1 MNKPAKKV
9 DNLSLDEQQ
18 FARLVESY
26 GGEAKRWPPEYRTA
40 AHHLLHHSA
49 TARRLQEAALALDN
63 LLDTVQISPPS
74 PRLRQRILANVR
86 RTATTTHDI
95 WQRFLQWIIGTTPT
109 EHLWRPAV
117 TFVLPLLLG
126 ILLGFYST
134 QALYTDTKAHLSS
147 TTTEFGPEMSL
158 FSLTNND
165 LLE

>member
-1 MNKPAKKV
+1 MNKRTRKV
-9 DNLSLDEQQ
+9 DNLNLDEQQ

-26 GGEAKRWPPEYRTA
+26 GGEAKRWPPEYCRA
-40 AHHLLHHSA
+40 AHQLLHHSEA
-49 TARRLQEAALALDN
+49 ARRLQEAALALDN

-74 PRLRQRILANVR
+74 PKLRQRILANVR
-86 RTATTTHDI
+86 RTTTATHDI
-95 WQRFLQWIIGTTPT
+95 WQQFLQWIIGTTPT

-134 QALYTDTKAHLSS
+134 QALYTDTKVHLSS
-147 TTTEFGPEMSL
+147 TTTEFGPETSL
-158 FSLTNND
+158 FSLNNHD

>member
-1 MNKPAKKV
+1 MNKQTKKV
-9 DNLSLDEQQ
+9 DNLIMDEQQ
-18 FARLVESY
+18 FAHLVESY
-26 GGEAKRWPPEYRTA
+26 GGEAKRWPPEYRAA
-40 AHHLLHHSA
+40 AHHLLDRSIS
-49 TARRLQEAALALDN
+49 ARRLQQAALALDN

-134 QALYTDTKAHLSS
+134 QALYTETKVHLSS

-158 FSLTNND
+158 FSLSNND

>member
-1 MNKPAKKV
+1 MNKRTRKV
-9 DNLSLDEQQ
+9 DNLNMEEQQ

-26 GGEAKRWPPEYRTA
+26 GGETKRWPPEYRRA
-40 AHHLLHHSA
+40 AHQLLHHST

-126 ILLGFYST
+126 VLLGFYST
-134 QALYTDTKAHLSS
+134 QALYTDTKVHLSS
-147 TTTEFGPEMSL
+147 TTTEIESEMSL